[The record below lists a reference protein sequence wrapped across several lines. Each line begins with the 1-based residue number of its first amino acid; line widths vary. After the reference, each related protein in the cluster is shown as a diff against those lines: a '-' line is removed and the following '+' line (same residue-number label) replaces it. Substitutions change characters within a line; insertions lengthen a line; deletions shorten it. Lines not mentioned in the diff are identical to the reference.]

1 MQGYHH
7 AVANRGFAVNVD
19 TEMVKDFPVLGEK
32 PRRGVFSTTAD
43 MKIGFGGTRR
53 TVQQNVMIYVNQ
65 REDGRYDAQVLN
77 DNHVPSGEI
86 TIVTYE
92 DLVLDYIPEPAIY
105 HEKVY
110 PAMRELAG
118 HIARGERHRE
128 RGETWSA
135 EFEFQNA
142 LAIDEQNVRATFG
155 LGLTYL
161 AREDLDKAREVFQR
175 LIALPGAFDPRH
187 KHMFNDFGIKLRK
200 SRMFGEALRF
210 YARAAQLAPR
220 DDHLL
225 YNIARTLFE
234 SGDYEKAN
242 GFLCRALALNP
253 RLEEGQQ
260 LRAVIAVRKGH
271 DVGHPMDMP
280 QELLLNDPCDVPESL
295 ADTVE
300 SY

>member
-7 AVANRGFAVNVD
+7 AVANREFIVNAD
-19 TEMVKDFPVLGEK
+19 TEIVNDFPVMGEK

-53 TVQQNVMIYVNQ
+53 TVQQNVMVYVV
-65 REDGRYDAQVLN
+65 RRDDGRYDSQVLN
-77 DNHVPSGEI
+77 DNHVPTGEV
-86 TIVTYE
+86 TILSYE

-200 SRMFGEALRF
+200 SHMYGEALRF
-210 YARAAQLAPR
+210 YARAAQLAPK

-242 GFLCRALALNP
+242 GFLCRALTLNP

-260 LRAVIAVRKGH
+260 LRAVIAVRKGR

-280 QELLLNDPCDVPESL
+280 QELLLNDPCDVPEAL
-295 ADTVE
+295 ADGVE

>member
-1 MQGYHH
+1 MRGYHH
-7 AVANRGFAVNVD
+7 AVVNRGVAVNVD
-19 TEMVKDFPVLGEK
+19 TEMVKDFPVMGEK
-32 PRRGVFSTTAD
+32 PMRGVFSTTAD

-53 TVQQNVMIYVNQ
+53 TVQQNVMIYVV
-65 REDGRYDAQVLN
+65 RRDDGRYDAQALN
-77 DNHVPSGEI
+77 DSHVPTGES
-86 TIVTYE
+86 TILTYE

-234 SGDYEKAN
+234 SGDYERAN
-242 GFLCRALALNP
+242 GFLCRALTLNP

-260 LRAVIAVRKGH
+260 LRAVIAVRKGRE
-271 DVGHPMDMP
+271 VGHPTDMP
-280 QELLLNDPCDVPESL
+280 QELLLNDPCDVPEVL
-295 ADTVE
+295 ADSVE
-300 SY
+300 GY